1 MAKHFELKKSSNG
14 QFHWSLHAENNQKI
28 LSSEM
33 YTTKQ
38 AAENG
43 INSVKTNAT
52 IDARYDRRV
61 AKNGQPYF
69 VLKAANGEI
78 IGTSEQYSGNE
89 AMEEGIRSVK
99 NNAPGAPT
107 QETT

>member
-1 MAKHFELKKSSNG
+1 MAKRYELKKSSNG
-14 QFHWSLHAENNQKI
+14 QFHWSLQAENNQKI

-38 AAENG
+38 AALNG
-43 INSVKTNAT
+43 INSVKTNAPL
-52 IDARYDRRV
+52 DARYDRRV
-61 AKNGQPYF
+61 AKNGKPYF

-78 IGTSEQYSGNE
+78 IGTSEQYNSNE

-99 NNAPGAPT
+99 SNGPAAPV
-107 QETT
+107 QEDK

>member
-1 MAKHFELKKSSNG
+1 MAKRFEVHKSSNG
-14 QFHWSLHAENNQKI
+14 QFHWSLHADNDKKI
-28 LSSEM
+28 LASEM

-38 AAENG
+38 AALIG
-43 INSVKTNAT
+43 INSVKTNSS

-78 IGTSEQYSGNE
+78 IGTSEQYSSNE
-89 AMEEGIRSVK
+89 AMEDGIRSVK
-99 NNAPGAPT
+99 GVGPSAPT
-107 QETT
+107 KDMA

>member
-38 AAENG
+38 AALNG
-43 INSVKTNAT
+43 INSVKTNAS

-78 IGTSEQYSGNE
+78 IGTSEQYSNNE
-89 AMEEGIRSVK
+89 GMEEGIRSVK
-99 NNAPGAPT
+99 SNAPTAPT
-107 QETT
+107 QEDK